1 MKDKLEQTVHG
12 GGTEL
17 RSSNLELLR
26 ILSMLA
32 IIAHHYVVNSGIT
45 EQYDYVHVTQN
56 MIFLQF
62 WGMWGKTAIN
72 SFILISG
79 YFMCTKALTIKRY
92 LKVFLE
98 TIFYKYLIFIVLL
111 IAGYEQITAV
121 RLFNLLFGYFRY
133 ANGGGNFTS
142 SFLMFYLFVPFYN
155 LLIERMKRGQHAA
168 LCALLFFWYTICGT
182 FFLNGSVF
190 GEVTWFMVLYF
201 IAAYVRLYP
210 CRWTESWK
218 FALILLLASL
228 VLAYASVVTVDFVGV
243 KLGFHSTYYMV
254 ADCHKFLAFTTS
266 LAAFILFKNWKMPY
280 SRLINSAAATAF
292 GVLCIHASS
301 DAMRTWL
308 WKDFLKVPTYYTAP
322 LPQLVM
328 HAALSVVGIYVIC
341 SLIDCLRIRFIER
354 PVMNWIEQKQGKII
368 NKVSLMWNKVLDF
381 I

>member
-1 MKDKLEQTVHG
+1 
-12 GGTEL
+12 
-17 RSSNLELLR
+17 
-26 ILSMLA
+26 MLA

-45 EQYDYVHVTQN
+45 AQYDYAHVTQN
-56 MIFLQF
+56 MVFLQF

-98 TIFYKYLIFIVLL
+98 AEFYKCLIFIILL

-133 ANGGGNFTS
+133 ANGSGNFTS

-155 LLIERMKRGQHAA
+155 LLIERMERKQHAA
-168 LCALLFFWYTICGT
+168 LCALFLFWYTICGT
-182 FFLNGSVF
+182 FFFNGSIF
-190 GEVTWFMVLYF
+190 GEAAWFMVLYF
-201 IAAYVRLYP
+201 FAAYIRLYP

-218 FALILLLASL
+218 FALILLLTSL
-228 VLAYASVVTVDFVGV
+228 LLSYASIVTVDFVGV
-243 KLGFHSTYYMV
+243 KFGFSGIYYMLS
-254 ADCHKFLAFTTS
+254 DCNKFLALTTS
-266 LAAFILFKNWKMPY
+266 LAAFVLFKNWKIPY
-280 SRLINSAAATAF
+280 SKLINSTAATAF

-328 HAALSVVGIYVIC
+328 HAALSVVGIYVVC
-341 SLIDCLRIRFIER
+341 SLIDRVRICFIER
-354 PVMNWIEQKQGKII
+354 PVMNWIERKQG
-368 NKVSLMWNKVLDF
+368 NVTRKVSLAWGKFLDQ